1 MPDAILV
8 LQLEHRKIASVLTF
22 LRQQLTEI
30 ERDEPANRHLLESA
44 LDYLSGYPDQCHHPK
59 EDLVYRKLVARF
71 PELTE
76 SLKDLG
82 KEHEE
87 LAYRTRSLRQ
97 AIREWQQDSPTE
109 IETPVDQLRAFV
121 DYYRL
126 HMRVEEQV
134 FFPMALQRLSR
145 DDFAE
150 IDFALY
156 EQLNQSLDREAEARY
171 GELLAAIVQLGNAD
185 KSGTEQREDATRLAT
200 FQNIVTF
207 NDAMRRESEPVKL
220 ARLSGGG
227 YALEGKGGT
236 IAHIPECSEAR
247 AAWCAYF
254 FWKATTMT
262 RATR

>member
-22 LRQQLTEI
+22 LKQQLTEI

-97 AIREWQQDSPTE
+97 VLREWHQDSPTKNE
-109 IETPVDQLRAFV
+109 ALVDQLRAFV

-126 HMRVEEQV
+126 HMRMEEQH

-150 IDFALY
+150 IDFTLF
-156 EQLNQSLDREAEARY
+156 EKLNQSLDQEAEARY
-171 GELLAAIVQLGNAD
+171 GDLHAAITQLGNAD
-185 KSGTEQREDATRLAT
+185 KSSTEQREEAARLAT
-200 FQNIVTF
+200 FQTIEAF
-207 NDAMRRESEPVKL
+207 NEAMQREGEPVKL
-220 ARLSGGG
+220 ARLAGGG
-227 YALEGKGGT
+227 YALESKGGT
-236 IAHIPECSEAR
+236 IARIPECSETR

-254 FWKATTMT
+254 FWKATTMK